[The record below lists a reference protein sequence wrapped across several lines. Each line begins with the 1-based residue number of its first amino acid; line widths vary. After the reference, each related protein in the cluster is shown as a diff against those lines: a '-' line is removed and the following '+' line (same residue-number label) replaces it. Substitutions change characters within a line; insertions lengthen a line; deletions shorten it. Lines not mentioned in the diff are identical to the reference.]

1 MRQKTKGF
9 ILLFTKKQLDDVDK
23 KAKELGLNRTA
34 YLRKVIKELYVEACP
49 TTELWPY
56 LNEIL
61 EIKQVTKNIEKKA
74 FKSRNKITE
83 TYELSEEDDKIF
95 LEKVARLK
103 EIMFSILEIKE
114 RKSND

>member
-34 YLRKVIKELYVEACP
+34 YLRKVIKKLYVEACP

-74 FKSRNKITE
+74 FKSRNKITGN
-83 TYELSEEDDKIF
+83 YELSEEDDKIF
-95 LEKVARLK
+95 LDKVARLK

-114 RKSND
+114 RKNND